1 MPGAPAR
8 GFRFALLTLV
18 CLLYLTFTEEARPDP
33 GSDRITV
40 AFWNVYNLFDT
51 VDDPLKQ
58 DEEFTPTGK
67 FHWTEE
73 RLSTRIEAL
82 ASILTELDADIV
94 GLAEVENMTVLKRLG
109 QAAGYRYAYLIERED
124 ARGIDVGILSRKELS
139 NVRNSGPGRG
149 YIVGSYRGT
158 DFAFTH
164 WKSKLGSRTQA
175 RRLSNAAH
183 AKTLKPPYIL
193 LGDFNEEPSE
203 PARQSLGSIGL
214 MDLIERTA
222 CASFLEKSKWI
233 CIDGAYMKPGKC
245 RMNAQARIVRLPAMM
260 VGKKP
265 DPAYSDHFPVLAET
279 NTCDQ
284 GND

>member
-1 MPGAPAR
+1 MNGVHAR

-18 CLLYLTFTEEARPDP
+18 CLLFLTSTEEVRPDP

-51 VDDPLKQ
+51 VDDPQKQ
-58 DEEFTPTGK
+58 DEEFTPGGK
-67 FHWTEE
+67 FKWTEE
-73 RLSTRIEAL
+73 NLSAKIQAL
-82 ASILTELDADIV
+82 ARILNELDADIV
-94 GLAEVENMTVLKRLG
+94 GLAEVENMAVLRRLG
-109 QAAGYRYAYLIERED
+109 DAAGYRHAYLIERED
-124 ARGIDVGILSRKELS
+124 ARGIDVAILSRKELS

-149 YIVGSYRGT
+149 YIVGTYRGT
-158 DFAFTH
+158 DFAFAH

-175 RRLSNAAH
+175 RRLGNAAH
-183 AKTLKPPYIL
+183 AKTLKPPFLL

-203 PARQSLGSIGL
+203 PARQSLAPFGL
-214 MDLIERTA
+214 IDLIERTA

-233 CIDGAYMKPGKC
+233 CIDGAYIGPGKC
-245 RMNAQARIVRLPAMM
+245 RMNAQAKVVRLPAMM

-265 DPAYSDHFPVLAET
+265 DLAYSDHFPVLVEM